1 MGLSITGEN
10 NRLIIVENGK
20 ERELTEEI
28 PGLDIVVNGND
39 NLVRIGFPQDF
50 QNSRLEMFG
59 NGNCLKSNAAGPK
72 RAACFSSQSRKPDH
86 YRPQLPF

>member
-28 PGLDIVVNGND
+28 
-39 NLVRIGFPQDF
+39 
-50 QNSRLEMFG
+50 
-59 NGNCLKSNAAGPK
+59 
-72 RAACFSSQSRKPDH
+72 RA
-86 YRPQLPF
+86 